1 MSHSIKILINLV
13 WFACAVGVFY
23 LIALILAED
32 VGMPAWVPFDY
43 HAGSWLALFLR
54 LFGVL
59 IITPPAIALLISIMR
74 IGADQSR
81 WRLYQNAH
89 DKYLVLRLPIGV
101 KIAGIGLSGLLF
113 LAIIGVLIWQ
123 QEPWGIWL
131 FVSPLL
137 LLGLYGI
144 LVFSLIRVDFDQY
157 HIIAMTPLF
166 RWQRHRW
173 TELVEVTINREW
185 QEFRLKF
192 EDGRIARVSTLFN
205 NLPDFI
211 AFMQAKIKENEDA
224 RTARG

>member
-1 MSHSIKILINLV
+1 MSHTVRILINLV
-13 WFACAVGVFY
+13 CLGCAAGVFY

-32 VGMPAWVPFDY
+32 VEMPAWVPFDY

-81 WRLYQNAH
+81 WRLYQNTH
-89 DKYLVLRLPIGV
+89 GNYLVLRLPVGV

-113 LAIIGVLIWQ
+113 VAIIGVLIWQ
-123 QEPWGIWL
+123 KEPWGIWL
-131 FVSPLL
+131 FASPLL
-137 LLGLYGI
+137 LLGLYGM
-144 LVFSLIRVDFDQY
+144 LVFSLIRVDFDQDD
-157 HIIAMTPLF
+157 IIAMTPLF
-166 RWQRHRW
+166 QWRRHKW

-185 QEFRLKF
+185 QEFRLTF
-192 EDGRIARVSTLFN
+192 ADGRVARVSTLFN

-211 AFMQAKIKENEDA
+211 AFMQAKIKENENA

>member
-1 MSHSIKILINLV
+1 LWL
-13 WFACAVGVFY
+13 ACAGGVFY

-32 VGMPAWVPFDY
+32 VGMPAWMPFDY

-54 LFGVL
+54 LFGVV
-59 IITPPAIALLISIMR
+59 IITPPAIGLLISIMR

-81 WRLYQNAH
+81 WRLYQNAQSN
-89 DKYLVLRLPIGV
+89 YLILRLPIGV

-113 LAIIGVLIWQ
+113 MAIIAVLVWQ

-131 FVSPLL
+131 FVSPLR
-137 LLGLYGI
+137 LLGVYG
-144 LVFSLIRVDFDQY
+144 VVVVSLIRVEFDQDD
-157 HIIAMTPLF
+157 IIAMTPLF
-166 RWQRHRW
+166 RWQRHKW
-173 TELVEVTINREW
+173 SALVEVTLNREW

-192 EDGRIARVSTLFN
+192 ADGRMARVSTLFN

-224 RTARG
+224 